1 VDNSSIIALI
11 DQHPIAGSIF
21 LVLAVIVQQYLKNR
35 HGENDVS
42 KIESETNKL
51 ARQTSEVVNRCSE
64 KTAKVM
70 DSNIALL
77 DAIDKHL
84 EANDVRQIRADVKQA
99 VQMLAKMDGR
109 ESASFATLDRVST
122 LLRSVADDLQKTDA
136 RIVHEHIIAELNS
149 VQKTVEDIKRIAI
162 TIASSK

>member
-136 RIVHEHIIAELNS
+136 RIVHEHIIAEINS